1 MGLTKATGC
10 ILLKNMK
17 VIGAYMLAVV
27 GGNKTPDAQ
36 TIQTILS
43 SVGIEL
49 TAEDNEQLSS
59 LIAICEEKGGI
70 DAVMKE
76 GHEILKKCPAGSG
89 GGGGGGGAASAAAGA
104 APEAAVAAAE
114 EEEEAAVDMGGL
126 FGGEDDDY

>member
-27 GGNKTPDAQ
+27 GGNKTPDAEA
-36 TIQTILS
+36 IQTILS

-76 GHEILKKCPAGSG
+76 GHEVLKKCPAG
-89 GGGGGGGAASAAAGA
+89 GGGGGAGAAGGA
-104 APEAAVAAAE
+104 APAAAAAAAEEEEE

-126 FGGEDDDY
+126 FGGDDDDY

>member
-27 GGNKTPDAQ
+27 GGNKTPDAEA
-36 TIQTILS
+36 IQTILS

-76 GHEILKKCPAGSG
+76 GHEVLKKCPAGSG
-89 GGGGGGGAASAAAGA
+89 GGGGGGGAAGAAGA
-104 APEAAVAAAE
+104 AAAAEEEEE

-126 FGGEDDDY
+126 FGGDDDDY

>member
-1 MGLTKATGC
+1 
-10 ILLKNMK
+10 MK

-27 GGNKTPDAQ
+27 GGNKTPDAEA
-36 TIQTILS
+36 IQTILS

-59 LIAICEEKGGI
+59 LIAQVEEKGGI

-89 GGGGGGGAASAAAGA
+89 GGGGGAVAAAGA
-104 APEAAVAAAE
+104 AGGDAPAAAAAVEEEE

-126 FGGEDDDY
+126 FGG